1 MLSKLIASKTSPKF
15 EERTLKFK
23 ANLSNYYKT
32 LFREMFFFRFIIRNC
47 KILLYKHFQFL
58 RVKPDL
64 LSISQFLLYKS
75 MAFVVIE
82 ESMLMKKINRC
93 LTDINWCLT
102 DIFKV

>member
-1 MLSKLIASKTSPKF
+1 
-15 EERTLKFK
+15 
-23 ANLSNYYKT
+23 
-32 LFREMFFFRFIIRNC
+32 
-47 KILLYKHFQFL
+47 
-58 RVKPDL
+58 
-64 LSISQFLLYKS
+64 